1 MSVIRNILSLIF
13 LWPFFVTGQIDLTSS
28 EPLTE
33 INFISDTQQPMRVE
47 QIILKSNHNIE
58 ATALLFTEILKVKPK
73 SLYMLG
79 DVVSLGYRN
88 NRWEK
93 VDIFLDSCR
102 KEDISVF
109 GALGNHDVMGR
120 KNKGERNF
128 NKRFPENVRTGYV
141 SVIDSVA
148 VIILNSNFSKLS
160 KADEKKQNK
169 WYQSTIDALDKE
181 DSIKVIIVSCH
192 HAPYSNSLIV
202 KSSVPVQ
209 QNFVPAYI
217 KSKKAQLFITGHAHA
232 FEHFNMQGKHFLVI
246 GGGGGLHQPMADSN
260 IILSDLSTSYKPF
273 FHYLSILK
281 YPNQLKVNS
290 IFLKE
295 DFSGFG
301 SGHSF
306 TIDL

>member
-1 MSVIRNILSLIF
+1 MPFIRYILFF
-13 LWPFFVTGQIDLTSS
+13 LSFSPKIIVAQIKLNNTQQ
-28 EPLTE
+28 PTK
-33 INFISDTQQPMRVE
+33 ICFISDTQQPMKVE
-47 QIILKSNHNIE
+47 QFVLKSNHNIQ
-58 ATALLFTEILKVKPK
+58 ATSLLFTEILRVKPA

-88 NRWEK
+88 NRWNK
-93 VDIFLDSCR
+93 VDVFLDSCR
-102 KEDISVF
+102 KKNISVF

-141 SVIDSVA
+141 SIVDSVA
-148 VIILNSNFSKLS
+148 VILLNSNFSKLS
-160 KADEKKQNK
+160 QSDKKKQLS
-169 WYQSTIDALDKE
+169 WYKSTIITLDKE

-192 HAPYSNSLIV
+192 HAPYSNSTIV
-202 KSSVPVQ
+202 NSSISVQ

-232 FEHFNMQGKHFLVI
+232 FEHFNIQGKHFLVI
-246 GGGGGLHQPMADSN
+246 GGGGGLHQPMNNSSKNMLDLAAD
-260 IILSDLSTSYKPF
+260 YKPP
-273 FHYLSILK
+273 FHYLSIFK
-281 YPNQLKVNS
+281 YPNQLKINS

-295 DFSGFG
+295 DFNGFG
-301 SGHSF
+301 TGHSF